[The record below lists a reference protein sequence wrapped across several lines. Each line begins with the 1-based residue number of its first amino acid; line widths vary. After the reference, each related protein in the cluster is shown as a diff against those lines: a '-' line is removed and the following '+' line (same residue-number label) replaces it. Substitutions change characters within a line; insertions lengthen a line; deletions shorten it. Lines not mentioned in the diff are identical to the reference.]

1 MFLFSATDYKELQT
15 LITTDFETAHQQ
27 RFGYSDSSQKI
38 EVVNVR
44 LKAILPST
52 TQIPTA
58 HISKSSSIGMPI
70 DERPIFFQS
79 TSLMTPI
86 YQRSDIQLEQN
97 IKGPALITQFDT
109 SIPVF
114 PGWVANKDELDNLT
128 LEVV

>member
-1 MFLFSATDYKELQT
+1 
-15 LITTDFETAHQQ
+15 
-27 RFGYSDSSQKI
+27 
-38 EVVNVR
+38 
-44 LKAILPST
+44 
-52 TQIPTA
+52 
-58 HISKSSSIGMPI
+58 MPI